1 MVVSRAGQSTIKTC
15 GHSDSCGS
23 RGRPGPTPPS
33 TPSCCPARYHLPA
46 IRDVD
51 LRAALHPRSWADRRG
66 LVWVTVAA
74 LLDINTGPP
83 APPSAT
89 SSPAGAPQP
98 HKGDLPRRMDESGR
112 RMTDLRRRLEPAVRL
127 AQSGLPGQILGRLI
141 EVQFLDRTVILAAQA
156 FSAILPLFIVVSTV
170 SPHPGG
176 DSPGT
181 VLIGKLG
188 LGASE
193 MSSLQTA
200 VVPPPSARASVGVL
214 GILLALLTA
223 TSFARALQRS
233 YQLAWRL
240 PPVGLRAAWRPLALV
255 VGLALYIELL
265 FLFGR
270 LVRGVPAGSV
280 LEDLVTFVGAWA
292 LWTGAGWILLAGRVR
307 PRLLAVGGLLTA
319 VGFASLRRLSA
330 FYLPSLVASNQQQ
343 FGLLGVAFTLFSWL
357 SACSFII
364 VVATV
369 VGAVLAEDPGR
380 LAQFIRAPRR

>member
-1 MVVSRAGQSTIKTC
+1 VDQSK
-15 GHSDSCGS
+15 
-23 RGRPGPTPPS
+23 
-33 TPSCCPARYHLPA
+33 
-46 IRDVD
+46 
-51 LRAALHPRSWADRRG
+51 
-66 LVWVTVAA
+66 
-74 LLDINTGPP
+74 
-83 APPSAT
+83 
-89 SSPAGAPQP
+89 
-98 HKGDLPRRMDESGR
+98 
-112 RMTDLRRRLEPAVRL
+112 RMTDLRRRVEPAVRL

-176 DSPGT
+176 DSPAT

-188 LGASE
+188 LGPAD

-200 VVPPPSARASVGVL
+200 VVPPPSARASIGVL
-214 GILLALLTA
+214 GVVLALLTA

-280 LEDLVTFVGAWA
+280 LEDLVTFAGAWA
-292 LWTGAGWILLAGRVR
+292 LWTGAGWILLAGRVSR
-307 PRLLAVGGLLTA
+307 GCSPSAGCSPRSASRRCAACPLSTCPAWWPATSSSSACWGWRSRCSVGC
-319 VGFASLRRLSA
+319 RRARSSSWWPRSWA
-330 FYLPSLVASNQQQ
+330 PSWPRTPVASASSS
-343 FGLLGVAFTLFSWL
+343 GPRGAESSGVAHHHRRP
-357 SACSFII
+357 
-364 VVATV
+364 VNPD
-369 VGAVLAEDPGR
+369 AET
-380 LAQFIRAPRR
+380 

>member
-1 MVVSRAGQSTIKTC
+1 VDQS
-15 GHSDSCGS
+15 
-23 RGRPGPTPPS
+23 
-33 TPSCCPARYHLPA
+33 
-46 IRDVD
+46 
-51 LRAALHPRSWADRRG
+51 
-66 LVWVTVAA
+66 
-74 LLDINTGPP
+74 
-83 APPSAT
+83 
-89 SSPAGAPQP
+89 
-98 HKGDLPRRMDESGR
+98 R
-112 RMTDLRRRLEPAVRL
+112 RMTDLRRRVEPAVRL
-127 AQSGLPGQILGRLI
+127 AQHGLPGRILGRLI
-141 EVQFLDRTVILAAQA
+141 EVHFLDRAVILAAQA
-156 FSAILPLFIVVSTV
+156 FSAILPLLIVVSTI

-176 DSPGT
+176 DSPAT

-188 LGASE
+188 LGAAE
-193 MSSLQTA
+193 MSSLRAA
-200 VVPPPSARASVGVL
+200 VVPPPSARASIGVL
-214 GILLALLTA
+214 GVILALLTA

-240 PPVGLRAAWRPLALV
+240 PPVGIRAAWRPLALV
-255 VGLALYIELL
+255 VGLALYVELL

-280 LEDLVTFVGAWA
+280 LEDLVTFAGAWA

-319 VGFASLRRLSA
+319 VGFAVLRRLSA

-369 VGAVLAEDPGR
+369 VGAVLAEDSGR
-380 LAQFIRAPRR
+380 LGRFIRAPRR